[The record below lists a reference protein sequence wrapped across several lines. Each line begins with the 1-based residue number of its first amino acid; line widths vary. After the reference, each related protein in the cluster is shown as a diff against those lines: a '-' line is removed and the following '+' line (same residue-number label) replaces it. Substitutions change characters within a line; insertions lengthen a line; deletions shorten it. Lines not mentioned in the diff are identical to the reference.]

1 MNGSGAKSADRIAAT
16 APGDVCP
23 SITAER
29 LVKTYRRGA
38 ESIHAVDNVSLTI
51 APGEFVSFIGPSGS
65 GKTTLIN
72 ILGCLDNPTSGRLDL
87 CGQRIFDEGAALGE
101 AKLTDIRREMFGYVF
116 QKFYLIPTLT
126 VRENVMLPFV
136 FWKKPG
142 AEREVDRILALL
154 GIENRRDHLPGEIS
168 GGEMQRVAIA
178 RSLVNKPRIL
188 MADEPT
194 GNLDVARSEEIAE
207 ILQDLNAKEGLTI
220 VLVTH
225 NMALAKKAGRI
236 IELRDGRLHVPA

>member
-16 APGDVCP
+16 APAGVCP

-38 ESIHAVDNVSLTI
+38 ESIHAVDGVSLAI
-51 APGEFVSFIGPSGS
+51 APGEFVAFIGPSGS

-72 ILGCLDNPTSGRLDL
+72 ILGCLDNPTSGRLEL
-87 CGQRIFDEGAALGE
+87 CGRRIFDEGIALGE

-154 GIENRRDHLPGEIS
+154 GIENRGGHLPGEIS

-178 RSLVNKPRIL
+178 RALVNKPRIL

-207 ILQDLNAKEGLTI
+207 ILKDLNAREGLTI

-236 IELRDGRLHVPA
+236 IELRDGKLHTPA